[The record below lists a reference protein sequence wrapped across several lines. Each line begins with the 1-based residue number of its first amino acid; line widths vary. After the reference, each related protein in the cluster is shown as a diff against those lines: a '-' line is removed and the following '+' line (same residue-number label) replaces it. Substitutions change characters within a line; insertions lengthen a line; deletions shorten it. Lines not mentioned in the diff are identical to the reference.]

1 MSDASRSEPLQ
12 PGMVLAERF
21 ELRAELGRGGMGL
34 VFAAFD
40 RRRGTQAALK
50 ALKIRDAEFL
60 YLLKREFRSLSSLS
74 HPNLVTLHELV
85 VDEQQA
91 FFTME
96 LVEGMHWLD
105 WVRPRGV
112 LDATRLHTSLIQLVR
127 GLRYLHRN
135 GLVHRDIKPSNVM
148 VTRDGQVKLLDFGLA
163 FTAHSRPDPSDSLV
177 VGTLDYLS
185 PEQAMGNPVT
195 PASDF
200 FALGVMLY
208 EALTGNTPWPELDGL
223 SLLEHRVAAEPQL
236 AFPDLTA
243 ADRLATLDVLCLDLR
258 LGEPELRPEAS
269 EVLQRLGDTPE
280 ATPSERGSSFIG
292 RTVERGRLAAAVG
305 RGLAG
310 QGPRLLLLGG
320 PSGTG
325 KSAVAASLLDGFE
338 HDTQTLVLRGQCY
351 ERETVRYS
359 GVDAVVDALRAH
371 LLTLEPDTLASAL
384 PRGASAL
391 TVAFPVLDDLIEPD
405 GTSLPTDPLE
415 LQRAATD
422 AFRDLLQ
429 RLGQTHRVV
438 VFIDD
443 LHWAGDETARL
454 LRHALTAPRA
464 AGFIVFATY
473 RSDMAERSSALAA
486 LLSHPEATTVPLA
499 ALPHQDA
506 ARLAAARLGLPEP
519 DPLCDQIATE
529 AAGNPLF
536 VEELAR
542 HAANRETIRDASRL
556 GLEAMTQAR
565 VTSLSVA
572 ARELLAVLAVAGG
585 PLPQQLAAQ
594 AATLRTQM
602 PNLEQAT
609 RALVELRAQ
618 NFVRTFGPGPEDAFE
633 TYHGRVRE
641 AVLELLPDDQRRAQ
655 HLALATVLEG
665 HGSDPEAL
673 AFHFA
678 RAGRADTAVTYL
690 RQASKLAAAALAFRR
705 AATLARQALDLLGD
719 TEDERRAGLET
730 DLGEALANDG
740 RGAEAAQA
748 YLRAA
753 AGAGDNAIE
762 LRRRAAEQYLRSGH
776 AAEGLPLLTEVL
788 RAVGLG
794 LAPSPRRAIGSW
806 LVQRASIALTGTR
819 FEPQPEAELSP
830 RALLRVD
837 IGWTAATGLPTVDV
851 LRGQDM
857 QARHLRLALQLGEPM
872 RVARALSLEVLYG
885 ATSGSRNLDRV
896 NALIERVSHIADDV
910 RSPHIDGLLSLASG
924 AACVYRGEFADAL
937 QKLDRAE
944 HLFRNQCTGAAWE
957 LSFTNTFDVLARLYL
972 GDFAQLVRTLRTATA
987 DARARDDLS
996 TMLMVRIG
1004 YDYLQHLIA
1013 DQPDR
1018 ARERLDE
1025 ALAWRPEEAQTPTYR
1040 YTMLMARGR
1049 IERYAG
1055 RPQAAYDC
1063 FVEHFPAVR
1072 RSMMLTKQPFLL
1084 FFSFERSSGA
1094 LWAAHAAPP
1103 PERRAFLSKV
1113 RKDIRKIRAER
1124 TPWGE
1129 VFVGLL
1135 EGSLFAAEGDTQA
1148 AVTCLLRAEE
1158 SAAACQMRLYAA
1170 AARVRQEQ
1178 LDGETTHDLS
1188 AFEAEG
1194 VQAPARMVDMHAPPV
1209 LGWS

>member
-1 MSDASRSEPLQ
+1 
-12 PGMVLAERF
+12 
-21 ELRAELGRGGMGL
+21 MGL
-34 VFAAFD
+34 VYAAHD
-40 RRRGTQAALK
+40 RQRGTPVALK
-50 ALKIRDAEFL
+50 ALKLRDAEFL
-60 YLLKREFRSLSSLS
+60 YLLKREFRSLTDLS
-74 HPNLVTLHELV
+74 HPNLVSLHELV
-85 VDEQQA
+85 VDEHQA
-91 FFTME
+91 FLTME
-96 LVEGMHWLD
+96 QVDGVHWLE
-105 WVRPRGV
+105 WVRPHGS
-112 LDATRLHTSLIQLVR
+112 LDTERLHTTLVQLVR
-127 GLRYLHRN
+127 GLHHLHRH
-135 GLVHRDIKPSNVM
+135 GLVHRDVKPSNVM
-148 VTRDGQVKLLDFGLA
+148 VTRSGQLKLLDFGLA
-163 FTAHSRPDPSDSLV
+163 FAADRRPDPSDSLV
-177 VGTLDYLS
+177 VGTLDYLA
-185 PEQAMGNPVT
+185 PEQAAGRPVT

-208 EALTGNTPWPELDGL
+208 EALTGSTPWPALDGRP
-223 SLLEHRVAAEPQL
+223 LLHHRMSAEPQL
-236 AFPDLTA
+236 AFGDA
-243 ADRLATLDVLCLDLR
+243 AASEQLATLDLLCLDLR
-258 LGEPELRPEAS
+258 LPEPELRPEAS
-269 EVLQRLGDTPE
+269 EVLRRLGTVPE
-280 ATPSERGSSFIG
+280 EPTRDGGSSFIG
-292 RTVERGRLAAAVG
+292 RSVERGQLASAVD
-305 RGLAG
+305 RALAG

-320 PSGTG
+320 PSGAG
-325 KSAVAASLLDGFE
+325 KSAVASSLLDALELDGRA
-338 HDTQTLVLRGQCY
+338 LVLRGQCY

-359 GVDAVVDALRAH
+359 GVDAVVDTLRAH
-371 LLTLEPDTLASAL
+371 LLALDPEPLAHLLPSGAAAL
-384 PRGASAL
+384 AI
-391 TVAFPVLDDLIEPD
+391 AFPVLDDLIEPGD
-405 GTSLPTDPLE
+405 TPLPSDPLE
-415 LQRAATD
+415 LQRAASD

-429 RLGQTHRVV
+429 RLGRTQRVV
-438 VFIDD
+438 LFIDD
-443 LHWAGDETARL
+443 LHWAGEETARL
-454 LRHALTAPRA
+454 LRHALSTERTS
-464 AGFIVFATY
+464 GFVVLATY
-473 RSDMAERSSALAA
+473 RSDMVERSSTLATV
-486 LLSHPEATTVPLA
+486 LEDREASTFPLD

-506 ARLAAARLGLPEP
+506 ARLAAARLGLAAP

-529 AAGNPLF
+529 SGGNPLF

-542 HAANRETIRDASRL
+542 HAVSRESIRDASRL

-565 VTSLSVA
+565 VASLSEP

-585 PLPQQLAAQ
+585 PLPQRVAMQ
-594 AATLRTQM
+594 AASPRADTRR
-602 PNLEQAT
+602 LEQVS
-609 RALVELRAQ
+609 RALGELRAQ
-618 NFVRTFGPGPEDAFE
+618 NFVRTFGPNPDDAFE
-633 TYHGRVRE
+633 TYHGRVGQ
-641 AVLELLPDDQRRAQ
+641 AVLGLLPEPDRRAR
-655 HLALATVLEG
+655 HFALASVLERTDA
-665 HGSDPEAL
+665 DPEVL

-678 RAGRADTAVTYL
+678 RAGRTDAAVTYL
-690 RQASKLAAAALAFRR
+690 RQASLLAASALAFRR
-705 AATLARQALDLLGD
+705 AVALGRQALDLLGD
-719 TEDERRAGLET
+719 SEDERRADLET
-730 DLGEALANDG
+730 ELGEALANDG

-753 AGAGDNAIE
+753 AASEDEAVE

-794 LAPSPRRAIGSW
+794 LAQSPRRAIGSW

-819 FEPQPEAELSP
+819 FRPRPAAELS
-830 RALLRVD
+830 RRDLLRVD

-885 ATSGSRNLDRV
+885 ATSGTRNLERV
-896 NALIERVSHIADDV
+896 DALIERVGTIAADV
-910 RSPHIDGLLSLASG
+910 GSPHIDGLLSLATG

-937 QKLDRAE
+937 ARLSSAE
-944 HLFRNQCTGAAWE
+944 QLFRNQCTGAAWE

-972 GDFAQLVRTLRTATA
+972 GDFERLVHTLRVTTE

-1018 ARERLDE
+1018 ARERLDA

-1055 RPQAAYDC
+1055 RHQAAYDC

-1094 LWAAHAAPP
+1094 LWAAHAAST
-1103 PERRAFLSKV
+1103 PERRGFLSRV
-1113 RKDIRKIRAER
+1113 RKDIAKIRAER
-1124 TPWGE
+1124 TTWGQ

-1135 EGSLFAAEGDTQA
+1135 EGSLFAAEGDTEAARVSLTQA
-1148 AVTCLLRAEE
+1148 ET
-1158 SAAACQMRLYAA
+1158 AARECRMRLYAA
-1170 AARVRQEQ
+1170 SARIRREQ
-1178 LDGETTHDLS
+1178 LEGATTHDVT

-1209 LGWS
+1209 LGW